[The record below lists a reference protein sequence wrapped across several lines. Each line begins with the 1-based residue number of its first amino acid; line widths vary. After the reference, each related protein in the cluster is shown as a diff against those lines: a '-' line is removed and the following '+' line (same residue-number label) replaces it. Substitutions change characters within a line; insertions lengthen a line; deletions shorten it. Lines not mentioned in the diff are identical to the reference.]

1 MRALPCS
8 TSPPMDHNA
17 LGPLLDKLS
26 AVRVVCIG
34 DVMLDRFIY
43 GAVDRV
49 SPEAPI
55 PVLRIEREA
64 EMLGGAGN
72 VVRNIAALGG
82 RATLVATV
90 GDDDAGRAVARLI
103 GEQAGIDASLV

>member
-1 MRALPCS
+1 
-8 TSPPMDHNA
+8 MDQAHS
-17 LGPLLDKLS
+17 LGPLLDKLAS
-26 AVRVVCIG
+26 VRVICIG

-43 GAVDRV
+43 GSVDRV

-55 PVLRIEREA
+55 PVLKIEREA

-82 RATLVATV
+82 QATLIAVV

-103 GEQAGIDASLV
+103 GEQPGIDGSLVTV